1 MEGNRG
7 LSWQEDRRY
16 KINHAGRSAKR
27 LFYYIRCKTDLDI
40 KKYKSTMHVEL
51 GHLFILLHWKMKE
64 NNCEEVANSHSV
76 LWPLVNTPGRP
87 FVPIGDI

>member
-7 LSWQEDRRY
+7 LSWKEDGQY
-16 KINHAGRSAKR
+16 KINHVERR
-27 LFYYIRCKTDLDI
+27 VENCFYYGRCRTDMDI

-51 GHLFILLHWKMKE
+51 SNWFILLHWEMKAKKYA
-64 NNCEEVANSHSV
+64 EEASSHNI

-87 FVPIGDI
+87 FVPIRDI